1 MNGSVTPFC
10 LACVGGWGVFGG
22 VGVGVWGGAP
32 AEASRRPV
40 ALASLDRTA
49 DPCVDFYQFA
59 CGGWMANHPVPAD
72 RSAWATFDELQ
83 DRNDQKLREILD
95 AAAAKPS
102 AETRKIG
109 DYYGSCMDETGID
122 AKGVTPL
129 QPELDRIASLAN
141 RDGLPSVLAMLDS
154 IMVPPPFFGVGS
166 LPDID
171 NADVMM
177 ALVGVRGLGLPDRD
191 YYFRDDAKS
200 VELRRQYV
208 EHIGKMLQLFGA
220 PADPAAAASATVMR
234 VETALAKPQL
244 DVVARRNPA
253 NVNHKMTL
261 EALQALTPRFDW
273 RAYFKAI
280 GAPPFTMVNV
290 AQPEYLKALDG
301 LWSTMPIADLRA
313 YLRWQLMRASAPLLP
328 AAFVNENFRFY
339 GTILRGTPQLRPR
352 WKRCVEFT
360 DGDLGEAL
368 GKAYVA
374 QAFGGQAKANTLAMV
389 TAIESALQQ
398 DITTLTWMT
407 DDTRKEALVKLRAVA
422 HKIGYPDKWRDY
434 SKLRIVRGDALGNSQ
449 RANTFDF
456 RRAIDRIGKPVDRSE
471 WGMTPPT
478 VNAYYSPTENN
489 INFPAGILQP
499 PFYYGG
505 GDRATN
511 FGAAGTVVGHELTHG
526 FDDQGR
532 KYDAKGNLHDW
543 WKADDAKNF
552 ESRAQCLVDEY
563 NGFAIGDA
571 KVNGKLT
578 LGENTAD
585 NGGLRLALAAY
596 LATAAT
602 SPAGPDRVRDGFTPE
617 QRLFIGFAQIWCEN
631 ARPEAVR
638 LRVQTNPHSP
648 GRFRTNGAVSNMPE
662 FAEGVLV
669 QAGRADGAA
678 ERMSRLVNTAGRRPF
693 RVLTWKAGSRCDHL
707 L

>member
-1 MNGSVTPFC
+1 MRRILAAFIFVAFPLASALAVATPG
-10 LACVGGWGVFGG
+10 LAQPPAAE
-22 VGVGVWGGAP
+22 AP
-32 AEASRRPV
+32 AV

-83 DRNDQKLREILD
+83 ERNDEALHKILE
-95 AAAAKPS
+95 AAAATPT

-109 DYYGSCMDETGID
+109 DYYGSCMDERGID
-122 AKGVTPL
+122 AKGVRPI
-129 QPELDRIASLAN
+129 QAGLDRIASLSGRA
-141 RDGLPSVLAMLDS
+141 GLPAVLALLHP
-154 IMVPPPFFGVGS
+154 IGVPAFFGVGS
-166 LPDID
+166 APDID
-171 NADVMM
+171 NADVSM
-177 ALVGVRGLGLPDRD
+177 AIVGGGGLGLPDRD

-200 VELRRQYV
+200 VELRRQYG
-208 EHIGKMLQLFGA
+208 EHIGKMLQLAGPAPDSAAA
-220 PADPAAAASATVMR
+220 PATVLG
-234 VETALAKPQL
+234 VETALARPQL
-244 DVVARRNPA
+244 DVVARRDPA

-261 EALQALTPRFDW
+261 DELQALTPGFDW
-273 RAYFKAI
+273 RAYFTAI
-280 GAPPFTMVNV
+280 GAPAFTMVNV
-290 AQPEYLKALDG
+290 TQPMYLKALDT
-301 LWSTMPIADLRA
+301 LLSTLPLADIRT
-313 YLRWQLMRASAPLLP
+313 YLRWQLLRANAPVLP

-389 TAIESALQQ
+389 TAIEAALQQ
-398 DITTLTWMT
+398 DISTLAWMT
-407 DDTRKEALVKLRAVA
+407 SDTRKEALVKLRAVA
-422 HKIGYPDKWRDY
+422 HKIGYPDRWRDY
-434 SKLRIVRGDALGNSQ
+434 SRLRVVRGDALGNSQ

-456 RRAIDRIGKPVDRSE
+456 RRAIDKIGKPVDRSE

-478 VNAYYSPTENN
+478 VNAYYNPTENN

-505 GDRATN
+505 GDRPTN
-511 FGAAGTVVGHELTHG
+511 FGAAGAVVGHELTHG

-563 NGFAIGDA
+563 NGFTAVDDVH
-571 KVNGKLT
+571 VNGKLT

-602 SPAGPDRVRDGFTPE
+602 SPTGPERVRDGFTPE
-617 QRLFIGFAQIWCEN
+617 QRLFIGFGQIWCEN

-662 FAEGVLV
+662 FAKAFSCRPDAPMV
-669 QAGRADGAA
+669 RANAC
-678 ERMSRLVNTAGRRPF
+678 
-693 RVLTWKAGSRCDHL
+693 RVW
-707 L
+707 

>member
-1 MNGSVTPFC
+1 MRRILTAFIFVVFPLASALAVATPGR
-10 LACVGGWGVFGG
+10 AQS
-22 VGVGVWGGAP
+22 AP
-32 AEASRRPV
+32 AEAPAV

-59 CGGWMANHPVPAD
+59 CGGWMASHPMPAD
-72 RSAWATFDELQ
+72 RARWATFDELQ
-83 DRNDQKLREILD
+83 DRNDQALRTILE
-95 AAAAKPS
+95 AAAATPT
-102 AETRKIG
+102 ADTRKIG
-109 DYYGSCMDETGID
+109 DYYGSCMDETGIN
-122 AKGVTPL
+122 AAGTTPL
-129 QPELDRIASLAN
+129 QSELDRIASLAD
-141 RDGLPSVLAMLDS
+141 RSGLPSLLAMLHP
-154 IMVPPPFFGVGS
+154 IGVPAFFGVGS
-166 LPDID
+166 VPDID
-171 NADVMM
+171 NADMNM
-177 ALVGVRGLGLPDRD
+177 AIVGGGGLGLPDRD

-208 EHIGKMLQLFGA
+208 VHIGRVFELLGVTN
-220 PADPAAAASATVMR
+220 DPAAAAATVMT
-234 VETALAKPQL
+234 VETAIAKPQL
-244 DVVARRNPA
+244 DIVARRDPA
-253 NVNHKMTL
+253 NVNHKMKL
-261 EALQALTPRFDW
+261 EALQALTPGFAW
-273 RAYFKAI
+273 REYFKGI
-280 GAPPFTMVNV
+280 GAPAFTTLNV
-290 AQPEYLKALDG
+290 TQPQYLTALDG
-301 LWSTMPIADLRA
+301 ILSTVPMADVRD
-313 YLRWQLMRASAPLLP
+313 YLRWHLVRANAAVLP

-339 GTILRGTPQLRPR
+339 DTVLRGTPELRPR

-374 QAFGGQAKANTLAMV
+374 RAFGPQAKADTLAMV
-389 TAIESALQQ
+389 TAIEAALQQ
-398 DITTLTWMT
+398 DINTLSWMS

-422 HKIGYPDKWRDY
+422 HKIGYPDTWRDY

-449 RANTFDF
+449 RANAFEF
-456 RRAIDRIGKPVDRSE
+456 HRAIDKIGRRVDRSE

-478 VNAYYSPTENN
+478 VNAYYNPTENN

-511 FGAAGTVVGHELTHG
+511 FGAAGAVVGHELTHG
-526 FDDQGR
+526 FDDEGR
-532 KYDAKGNLHDW
+532 KYDARGNLHDW
-543 WKADDAKNF
+543 WKAEDASNF

-602 SPAGPDRVRDGFTPE
+602 APDRVRDGFTPE
-617 QRLFIGFAQIWCEN
+617 QRLFIGFGQIWCGNE
-631 ARPEAVR
+631 RPESLR

-662 FAEGVLV
+662 FAKAFSCKPDAPMVR
-669 QAGRADGAA
+669 QNAC
-678 ERMSRLVNTAGRRPF
+678 
-693 RVLTWKAGSRCDHL
+693 RVW
-707 L
+707 